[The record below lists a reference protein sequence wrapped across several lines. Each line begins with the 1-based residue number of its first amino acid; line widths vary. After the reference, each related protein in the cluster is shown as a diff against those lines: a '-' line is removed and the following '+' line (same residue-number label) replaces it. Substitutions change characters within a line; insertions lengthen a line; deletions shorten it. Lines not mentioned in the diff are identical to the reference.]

1 MANASLIVTPIHTLG
16 KGISKEVSRVD
27 RRVRNVGTGDED
39 NETKTAK
46 IL

>member
-1 MANASLIVTPIHTLG
+1 MSS

-27 RRVRNVGTGDED
+27 RRARNVGTGDED